1 MMRIGQS
8 TDIHTLAPGK
18 ELIVGGIS
26 IPSQMMSVGHSDAD
40 CLLHAITES
49 LLGALAL
56 GDLGTWFPDTDT
68 AYKGIDS
75 SLLLKEVVAHITG
88 LNYHVVNI
96 DCMVFLERPKL
107 KPYIEAIRS
116 NIAQLLNVKVS
127 QVSVKATTG
136 EGVGIVGSNVAI
148 VASSTVL
155 LEQKTSK

>member
-18 ELIVGGIS
+18 ELIVGGIA
-26 IPSQMMSVGHSDAD
+26 IPSQLTSIGHSDAD
-40 CLLHAITES
+40 CLLHAVTES

-56 GDLGTWFPDTDT
+56 GDLGTWFPDTDA

-75 SLLLKEVVAHITG
+75 SLLLKEVIKHISD

-107 KPYIEAIRS
+107 KPYIEAIRN
-116 NIAQLLNVKVS
+116 NIAQLLNVKCS

-136 EGVGIVGSNVAI
+136 EGVGIVGTSEAI

-155 LEQKTSK
+155 LEQTNI

>member
-8 TDIHTLAPGK
+8 TDIHKLAPGK
-18 ELIVGGIS
+18 KIIVGGIS
-26 IPSQMMSVGHSDAD
+26 IPSPLMSVGHSDAD

-56 GDLGTWFPDTDT
+56 GDLGTWFPDTDS

-75 SLLLKEVVAHITG
+75 SLLLKEVITHITD
-88 LNYHVVNI
+88 LKYHVVNI

-107 KPYIEAIRS
+107 KPYIESIRK
-116 NIAQLLNVKVS
+116 NIAQLLNIKPS

-136 EGVGIVGSNVAI
+136 EGIGIVGTSEAI

-155 LEQKTSK
+155 LEQKNI

>member
-18 ELIVGGIS
+18 ELIVGGIA
-26 IPSQMMSVGHSDAD
+26 IPSQLTSVGHSDAD

-56 GDLGTWFPDTDT
+56 GDLGTWFPDTDS

-75 SLLLKEVVAHITG
+75 SRLLKKVMAHIID

-96 DCMVFLERPKL
+96 DCMVFLEHPKL
-107 KPYIEAIRS
+107 KPYIKAIRT
-116 NIAQLLNVKVS
+116 NIAQLLNINVS

-136 EGVGIVGSNVAI
+136 EGVGIVGNREAI

-155 LEQKTSK
+155 LEQTNI